1 MTVRNGAEMEKAI
14 SIREFA
20 RRAGCDDKVVR
31 RKIQSGHLPTVDGG
45 KLDPAYLDID
55 WRSGAPLPAGGADK
69 LTSNADSKGLEEEA
83 RLLVAADGE
92 ELWSKADAEKVKE
105 NYAARLKQLEYDREV
120 GLVVEIDDV
129 VAAVASEYAIVR
141 NRLLG
146 IGSKVAPSVAVLNS
160 AEEIKALIDK
170 EVTRALG
177 ALTVDVHGEQDF
189 GKVRESI
196 QKRFGPASEEA
207 APSPQ

>member
-1 MTVRNGAEMEKAI
+1 MTVIGN
-14 SIREFA
+14 
-20 RRAGCDDKVVR
+20 
-31 RKIQSGHLPTVDGG
+31 P
-45 KLDPAYLDID
+45 
-55 WRSGAPLPAGGADK
+55 RSFHK
-69 LTSNADSKGLEEEA
+69 KF
-83 RLLVAADGE
+83 
-92 ELWSKADAEKVKE
+92 KF
-105 NYAARLKQLEYDREV
+105 
-120 GLVVEIDDV
+120 VVEIDDV